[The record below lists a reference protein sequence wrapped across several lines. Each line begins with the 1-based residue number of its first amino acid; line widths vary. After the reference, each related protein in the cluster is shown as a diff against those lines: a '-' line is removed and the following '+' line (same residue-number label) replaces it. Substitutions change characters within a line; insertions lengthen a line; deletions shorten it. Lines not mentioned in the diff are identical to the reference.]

1 MRKHGVD
8 DAWGARDAR
17 LLLLTEA
24 EEQAAGV
31 GVGDDRLDAAREV
44 LAVGDEEAAAVAL
57 GVHPAV
63 VLPTPHQLSR
73 VWVVGWWGEW
83 GRGGQ

>member
-1 MRKHGVD
+1 M
-8 DAWGARDAR
+8 AL

-63 VLPTPHQLSR
+63 VLPTRPHQECEQHGVARRRMANAL
-73 VWVVGWWGEW
+73 WAATEAKL
-83 GRGGQ
+83 

>member
-1 MRKHGVD
+1 MRNT
-8 DAWGARDAR
+8 ALTMRGARDELCRGSEALLLL

-63 VLPTPHQLSR
+63 VLPAHPPPPSPPR
-73 VWVVGWWGEW
+73 VSV
-83 GRGGQ
+83 